1 MEYLPIRVSTLR
13 GDQPI
18 DFDAYIK
25 INEKHILYLRK
36 GDSFEGDRLKRLKA
50 KNLKKMFIV
59 PENETDYRTYL
70 TRNIDMAFDKG
81 AGKSYQVRGEIIQG
95 RQQSLGEAVMENP
108 DDEKSYTE
116 AKESSG
122 RFIEYL
128 TGEDPHSVNSILNIE
143 NIDQNVAHHGVTVST
158 LSVALAKS
166 LGITDAKKL
175 QLLSLGA
182 MLHDIEHFYSGIFI
196 ARPLKDFTADELRL
210 YKNHPSTGA
219 AIAQGKKHFD
229 TTVINIIA
237 QHEEYI
243 DGKGFPNGLV
253 EAKMDPL
260 SIIVASA
267 NSYDRL
273 MTFEK
278 VPKKDLAKTLLVSS
292 VGKYPLNHIQSL
304 ATIISNSDKK

>member
-36 GDSFEGDRLKRLKA
+36 GDSFEGDRLNRLKA

-59 PENETDYRTYL
+59 AENEADYRTYL
-70 TRNIDMAFDKG
+70 TRNIDMAFDKS
-81 AGKSYQVRGEIIQG
+81 AGKSYEVRGQIIQG
-95 RQQSLGEAVMENP
+95 HQQSLGEAVIENP
-108 DDEKSYTE
+108 DDEKSYSE
-116 AKESSG
+116 AKESSS

-128 TGEDPHSVNSILNIE
+128 NAEDPQSVNSILNIE
-143 NIDQNVAHHGVTVST
+143 NLDQNVAHHGVTVST

-166 LGITDAKKL
+166 LGVTDPKKL

-182 MLHDIEHFYSGIFI
+182 LLHDIEHFYSGIFI
-196 ARPLKDFTADELRL
+196 ARALKDFTADELRL
-210 YKNHPSTGA
+210 YKTHPSTGA
-219 AIAQGKKHFD
+219 VIAQGKRHFD
-229 TTVINIIA
+229 STVINIIA
-237 QHEEYI
+237 QHEEYV

-260 SIIVASA
+260 AVMVASA
-267 NSYDRL
+267 NAYDRL

-278 VPKKDLAKTLLVSS
+278 VPRRELAKTLLVSS
-292 VGKYPLNHIQSL
+292 VGKYPLNHIQAL
-304 ATIISNSDKK
+304 ANIIANSDKK